1 MPELWPAEPHSR
13 FQAVAAPL
21 ILTVEL
27 PAPLQAT
34 LDGLRRAHYPMGAA
48 QAPAHLTLF
57 RHLPGPQLRA
67 LADDARRLAADTPC
81 PDVAIPGLSRPDTS
95 VSLKV
100 ESLGLEE
107 FRERLA
113 DWWSPL
119 LTPGDAAP
127 ARLHLTIAAHL
138 KPQAA
143 RHLAATLEGQFCRTS
158 FTARACLLWQ
168 HAEPRWLPLVRLSF
182 RR

>member
-1 MPELWPAEPHSR
+1 MPALWPAEPHSR
-13 FQAVAAPL
+13 FQAVPAPL

-27 PAPLQAT
+27 PHGLQAT
-34 LDGLRRAHYPMGAA
+34 LDGLRRAHYPAGAA
-48 QAPAHLTLF
+48 RAPAHLTLF
-57 RHLPGPQLRA
+57 RHLPGPQLRS
-67 LADDARRLAADTPC
+67 LVDDARRLAAETPC
-81 PDVAIPGLSRPDTS
+81 PDVAIPGLSRPDTM
-95 VSLKV
+95 VSLQV
-100 ESLGLEE
+100 ESRNLGD

-138 KPQAA
+138 KPQTA
-143 RHLAATLEGQFCRTS
+143 RRLHASLERQFRPTS

-168 HAEPRWLPLVRLSF
+168 HAEPRWLPLVRLGF